1 MRPWPRRRSDAAA
14 GPRLSTRLAVGL
26 LIGAAVLL
34 LDRQAD
40 DLPEVQRLELLTLDW
55 RFRLRGTRQPGPDL
69 LLVMVDDRSVEALGR
84 WPPPREAI
92 AAAVER
98 LTSAGAG
105 PIVLNLL
112 LAAPAETLPP
122 AARAA
127 LGDTLPLLP
136 ADAAPLR
143 AEITGLLDR
152 DRGDAR
158 LAAAVAASGRV
169 VLPYAFTFDARGVG
183 LAATPPGGT
192 PPWVAA
198 TAYPG
203 YLRPPGVGEQ
213 DLGARG
219 LLVPEPALAAAA
231 AGAGNA
237 TLLVDDD
244 GALRFDLPAFPFAED
259 YYPSLAVE
267 AARLR
272 LGLARDRVVP
282 HLGEALAVGDRLL
295 PLDRRSRLLVN
306 HYGPEGIF
314 PTVSLAELLDGRVDP
329 GRLSGRL
336 VILGA
341 SAAATGDRFAT
352 PFTSRLP
359 GSEHLAAVIDNIL
372 HDRPLRREPRCAW
385 PTRSPSSSWRSP
397 RPSWPAA
404 APCRSRS
411 PLPASWPAAGSRSRP
426 RRSGPTCGW
435 RW

>member
-183 LAATPPGGT
+183 LAATPPGET

-213 DLGARG
+213 D
-219 LLVPEPALAAAA
+219 
-231 AGAGNA
+231 
-237 TLLVDDD
+237 
-244 GALRFDLPAFPFAED
+244 
-259 YYPSLAVE
+259 
-267 AARLR
+267 
-272 LGLARDRVVP
+272 
-282 HLGEALAVGDRLL
+282 
-295 PLDRRSRLLVN
+295 
-306 HYGPEGIF
+306 
-314 PTVSLAELLDGRVDP
+314 
-329 GRLSGRL
+329 SGR
-336 VILGA
+336 A
-341 SAAATGDRFAT
+341 
-352 PFTSRLP
+352 
-359 GSEHLAAVIDNIL
+359 
-372 HDRPLRREPRCAW
+372 RPARARARARRGGR
-385 PTRSPSSSWRSP
+385 RRGQ
-397 RPSWPAA
+397 RHPA
-404 APCRSRS
+404 
-411 PLPASWPAAGSRSRP
+411 G
-426 RRSGPTCGW
+426 RR
-435 RW
+435 